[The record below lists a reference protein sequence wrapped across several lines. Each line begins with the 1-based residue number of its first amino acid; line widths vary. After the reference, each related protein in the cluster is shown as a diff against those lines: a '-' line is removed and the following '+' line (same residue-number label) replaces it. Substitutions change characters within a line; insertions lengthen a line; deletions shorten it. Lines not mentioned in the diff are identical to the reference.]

1 MKSQGLTRLT
11 VNFQEMATPEP
22 GYLAGYAAIISGY
35 NLKVPIPEVL
45 AIISLKHVR
54 YETKHW
60 RVLTTRHTPPDTLL
74 GHLTFAMKYEG
85 IELGVLKALFQTVPA
100 ADITR
105 EVLKEPNGQYS
116 RKIWFL
122 YEWLMDHK
130 LEIPDLTISN
140 YVDLVDDTLQ
150 FPTSNAENS
159 KRHRIRNNL
168 PGVRDF
174 CPMLRRTTLLTRFIG
189 LDLSKMAKGIVSK
202 TNPTVKARLATLL
215 PFQEAKASY
224 DIEKGVEQSTRA
236 DRWARVLRHSGEFS
250 ISNQELLRLQ
260 EKLIENPRFIKLG
273 FREKEGFV
281 GEQDIRHGTLLLTH
295 LPAKAQDIDLLMNG
309 LIETARRL
317 EGDEAFDAVLA
328 TAIVSFGFVFIH
340 PFSDGNGRIHRY
352 LLHNLLSRKGFV
364 PKGITFPISATIL
377 DKALEYQEILQH
389 FSYPRIS
396 IIDWKPTSNHHFN
409 IDSETIDLYRYFDAT
424 SYAEFL
430 YGCVDETLN
439 VKFPKEVDYLDKYD
453 RMKQFLDDYF
463 EMPDQLVG
471 TLIRLLDQGQGK
483 LGGHANKTDLGKL
496 TKEEVQTIELKYA
509 EIFGD

>member
-1 MKSQGLTRLT
+1 METQGLTRLT
-11 VNFQEMATPEP
+11 VNFQGRATPEP
-22 GYLAGYAAIISGY
+22 GYIAGYGAIISAYG
-35 NLKVPIPEVL
+35 LKVPIPEVL
-45 AIISLKHVR
+45 AIISLKHVK
-54 YETKHW
+54 YETKNW

-85 IELGVLKALFQTVPA
+85 IELGVLKALFLTVPA
-100 ADITR
+100 ADITH

-116 RKIWFL
+116 RRIWFL
-122 YEWLMDHK
+122 YEWLMDRK
-130 LEIPDLTISN
+130 LEIPDLPFSN

-150 FPTSNAENS
+150 FAANNAENS
-159 KRHRIRNNL
+159 MRHRIRNNL
-168 PGVRDF
+168 PGVREF
-174 CPMLRRTTLLTRFIG
+174 CPMIRKTTLLKRFIG
-189 LDLSKMAKGIVSK
+189 LNLSQVAKDLVSK
-202 TNPTVKARLATLL
+202 LHPAVKGRMGTILAY
-215 PFQEAKASY
+215 QEAKSSY
-224 DIEKGVEQSTRA
+224 DIESVEERNTRA
-236 DRWARVLRHSGEFS
+236 DRWARVLRHAGDFS
-250 ISNQELLRLQ
+250 ISNQELIRLQ
-260 EKLIENPRFIKLG
+260 QQLIENPRFIKLG
-273 FREKEGFV
+273 FREKEGFI
-281 GEQDIRHGTLLLTH
+281 GEQERRHGTLLITH
-295 LPAKAQDIDLLMNG
+295 FPAKAKDIDQLMSG

-340 PFSDGNGRIHRY
+340 PFIDGNGRIHRY

-364 PKGITFPISATIL
+364 PKDITFPISATIL
-377 DKALEYQEILQH
+377 DKALEYQDILQQ

-396 IIDWKPTSNHHFN
+396 IIDWKPTSNYHFN

-430 YGCVDETLN
+430 YGCVEETLN

-471 TLIRLLDQGQGK
+471 TLIRLLNQAQGK
-483 LGGHANKTDLGKL
+483 LGNHANKTDLGKL
-496 TKEEVQTIELKYA
+496 TKEEAQTIESKYA